1 MANME
6 NRIDSFIAE
15 NGLDENTK
23 DAVIELVNGCFSDYV
38 GHMAKEWLANP
49 VANKTKSSTSMKSKK
64 DKLDDPTQ
72 ADDLESLMNCTT
84 ATLNEYCKNHGLKSG
99 GNKTEISGRVW
110 RHLQGDSLDDDMSSK
125 TKTKDSS
132 VTKNSKD
139 SKAKKEIHT
148 CFACNSKGAP
158 CGINATEEYN
168 GHWFCFH
175 HIDNAEEL
183 LDSKKDSGSD
193 SESKAPKAAKT
204 PKTPKTSKTPKTP
217 SKKKGGKSKKSSES
231 ESEHEQEEELNS
243 E

>member
-1 MANME
+1 
-6 NRIDSFIAE
+6 
-15 NGLDENTK
+15 
-23 DAVIELVNGCFSDYV
+23 
-38 GHMAKEWLANP
+38 
-49 VANKTKSSTSMKSKK
+49 MKSKK

-183 LDSKKDSGSD
+183 LATKKESGSD
-193 SESKAPKAAKT
+193 SESKTIKAPKALKT
-204 PKTPKTSKTPKTP
+204 TKTPKTS
-217 SKKKGGKSKKSSES
+217 SKKKGGGKSKKSSES